1 MRAFDLAMSHDEQGE
16 LANNIV
22 KQLTKLNK
30 KDMRT
35 EKIKDNP
42 TRIEE
47 LEWLLKCA
55 KHYEAGGKL
64 QTNYGIEI
72 KDGEDDLHF
81 TCDADFYEIVLEPE
95 YRPYKTVEEVP
106 VGKVI
111 ISKDGLSKYILLRSH
126 LSNGDLWIYTHGA
139 SFGAER
145 LMSHYTFEDG
155 SPVGVEVE
163 G

>member
-1 MRAFDLAMSHDEQGE
+1 M
-16 LANNIV
+16 
-22 KQLTKLNK
+22 K
-30 KDMRT
+30 T

-55 KHYEAGGKL
+55 KHYEAGGKITTL
-64 QTNYGIEI
+64 IHQGSYDKSES
-72 KDGEDDLHF
+72 
-81 TCDADFYEIVLEPE
+81 DFKFNKEAKHYEIVLEPE

-111 ISKDGLSKYILLRSH
+111 IAKDYKTAIISAYKNANNYLRVQTSGPGYAPDELLEK
-126 LSNGDLWIYTHGA
+126 
-139 SFGAER
+139 F
-145 LMSHYTFEDG
+145 TFENG
-155 SPVGVEVE
+155 SACGVEVE

>member
-1 MRAFDLAMSHDEQGE
+1 M
-16 LANNIV
+16 
-22 KQLTKLNK
+22 K
-30 KDMRT
+30 T

-42 TRIEE
+42 TRIDE

-106 VGKVI
+106 VGKAI
-111 ISKDGLSKYILLRSH
+111 SSKDKKHKTIIVEAFTRDVNKGSLSIMIGSDIQMESKIILQ
-126 LSNGDLWIYTHGA
+126 
-139 SFGAER
+139 E
-145 LMSHYTFEDG
+145 YTFEDG
-155 SPVGVEVE
+155 SPCGVEVE
-163 G
+163 R